1 MSLLVAGLC
10 LWAAVAFAYR
20 FLALRSLAH
29 QCAPGPR
36 PAATL
41 AGALV
46 AARPL
51 RGAGAGGEACLES
64 LLSAAEA
71 AGVEVVLGLEDP
83 DDPAAALAG
92 AARERHPALRC
103 ELRVARGPAG
113 WNRKV
118 ANLVQMTAGR
128 KADLWLLTDGDVR
141 VPPDYVAR
149 MAAAFEAP
157 DVGFATGP
165 YRSVPARGS
174 ASRLDALLTNTH
186 YLPSVCLAARFE
198 GVHFGLGASL
208 AVRGDA
214 LERAGGFEALLSL
227 AADDYGLAQRVE
239 AAGFALAWVPVV
251 VDHVLEDEGWREALH
266 RQLRWARGVRSVRP
280 FGYAGQLAVHGAPP
294 VLLLSGLAL
303 SAGSSGW
310 VLPLGWLLP
319 LGWWGVQLAHLWRR
333 RAILGL
339 RASDLPW
346 LPLVDVLAAAVWAGG
361 LVGSPEPPRA

>member
-1 MSLLVAGLC
+1 MSALVAALV

-20 FLALRSLAH
+20 LVALRSLAQ
-29 QCAPGPR
+29 QCAPGPSPR
-36 PAATL
+36 SVP

-46 AARPL
+46 VARPL
-51 RGAGAGGEACLES
+51 RGAGAGGASCLES

-71 AGVEVVLGLEDP
+71 AGVEVALGVEDP
-83 DDPAAALAG
+83 GDPALALAR
-92 AARERHPALRC
+92 AARARHPRLRC
-103 ELRVARGPAG
+103 EIRVARGPAG
-113 WNRKV
+113 RNRKV
-118 ANLVQMTAGR
+118 ANLVQLTAGR
-128 KADLWLLTDGDVR
+128 KADLWVLTDGDVR
-141 VPPDYVAR
+141 VPRDYVAR

-157 DVGFATGP
+157 EIGFATGP
-165 YRSVPARGS
+165 YRSTAAPGL

-214 LERAGGFEALLSL
+214 LERAGGFEALLDL

-239 AAGFALAWVPVV
+239 AAGFGLAWVPVV
-251 VDHVLEDEGWREALH
+251 VDHVLEDEGWRGALH

-294 VLLLSGLAL
+294 VLLLTGLAL
-303 SAGSSGW
+303 AAGA
-310 VLPLGWLLP
+310 PGWLLP
-319 LGWWGVQLAHLWRR
+319 LGWWGVQLAQLWGR

-339 RASDLPW
+339 SVLDLPW
-346 LPLVDVLAAAVWAGG
+346 LPLVDVLAVAVWAGG
-361 LVGSPEPPRA
+361 LVGQPEPPRA